1 MKTPTKKQAE
11 KIRLE
16 VMRYFADSGLE
27 VNPTI
32 ETHVPYRGITSAKI
46 TCDSNNGFTNWTR
59 LFEIYVGKKCFFQHG
74 CRVHAFTSNVLLVWA
89 LEDGN

>member
-1 MKTPTKKQAE
+1 MKAPTRKQAE

-32 ETHVPYRGITSAKI
+32 ATYVPCRGITSASI
-46 TCDSNNGFTNWTR
+46 TCHSYNGFANWTR
-59 LFEIYVGKKCFFQHG
+59 HFETYVGKKCFFQHG
-74 CRVHAFTSNVLLVWA
+74 CRVHALTSSVLLVWA